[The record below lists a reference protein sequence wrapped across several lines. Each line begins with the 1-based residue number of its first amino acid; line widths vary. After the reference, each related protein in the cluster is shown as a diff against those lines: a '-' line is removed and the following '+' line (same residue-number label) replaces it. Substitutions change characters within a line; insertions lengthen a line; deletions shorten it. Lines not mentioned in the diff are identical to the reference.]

1 MYNFFIFQKYKR
13 IKMKK
18 LKLSI
23 ATLAM
28 TVLFVPQAQASDRSF
43 GDIYKE
49 CGLGAMIFTDT
60 PVAAAVSNIIW
71 DLGST
76 AVSSNISSD
85 TSCKGGKAKVAA
97 FISKSYDDLEVEI
110 ASGEGKYVDT
120 LATMTDKEISVIRDE
135 FAEVVASN
143 EYAELSKDKKVERL
157 YNIVAL

>member
-1 MYNFFIFQKYKR
+1 MKR
-13 IKMKK
+13 

-23 ATLAM
+23 IAIAM
-28 TVLFVPQAQASDRSF
+28 TTIFVPQAQAGDRSF

-49 CGLGAMIFTDT
+49 CGLGGMIFTDT

-71 DLGST
+71 DLGTT

-85 TSCKGGKAKVAA
+85 ENCEGGKAKVAA
-97 FISKSYDDLEVEI
+97 FISKSYDDLELEI

-120 LATMTDKEISVIRDE
+120 LATMTNKDISEIRAE
-135 FAEVVASN
+135 FTELVASN
-143 EYAELSKDKKVERL
+143 EYSELSQTKKVEKL

>member
-1 MYNFFIFQKYKR
+1 
-13 IKMKK
+13 MKK

-49 CGLGAMIFTDT
+49 CGLGAMIFDKT
-60 PVAAAVSNIIW
+60 PIAAAVSNIIW
-71 DLGST
+71 DLGTT
-76 AVSSNISSD
+76 AVSSNLSSEGN
-85 TSCKGGKAKVAA
+85 CNGGEAKVAA
-97 FISKSYDDLEVEI
+97 FISKSYDDLELEI

-120 LATMTDKEISVIRDE
+120 LATMTDKDVSVIRDE
-135 FAEVVASN
+135 FAELVASN
-143 EYAELSKDKKVERL
+143 EYATLSKTKKVEEL